1 MHSKRIGLRRVI
13 GWGLM
18 GGVLIVA
25 LVLGLRAWT
34 HWRGRD
40 RVFREPA
47 QVVVASNSLPVAIVF
62 GAGVRG
68 DNPSA
73 MLYDRVAS
81 AVELYKLGK
90 VSTLLMSGDNRFVNY
105 NEPGVMRNVALRLGV
120 PDEAIVLDLAG
131 RSTYET
137 CYRARDIF
145 GVRNAVLV
153 TQEFHLDRALFTCNA
168 LEVDA
173 VGLVADQRPYRGLTY
188 YNLREIAATANAFLE
203 LYITRPVPVLGEL
216 MPID

>member
-1 MHSKRIGLRRVI
+1 MHSRFRGLRRVV

-18 GGVLIVA
+18 GGVLVVA
-25 LVLGLRAWT
+25 LVMSLRAWT
-34 HWRGRD
+34 SWRARE

-47 QVVVASNSLPVAIVF
+47 QVVVQANVLPVAVVF

-120 PDEAIVLDLAG
+120 PDEAIVLDMAG

-137 CYRARDIF
+137 CYRAREIF

-168 LEVDA
+168 LGVEA
-173 VGLVADQRPYRGLTY
+173 VGLVADQRLYRGLTY

-203 LYITRPVPVLGEL
+203 LYITRPMPVLGEL
-216 MPID
+216 MSID

>member
-1 MHSKRIGLRRVI
+1 MHSRFRGLRRVV

-18 GGVLIVA
+18 GGVLVVA
-25 LVLGLRAWT
+25 LVMGSRAWT
-34 HWRGRD
+34 SWRARD

-47 QVVVASNSLPVAIVF
+47 QVVVQANVLPVAVVF

-120 PDEAIVLDLAG
+120 PDEAIVLDMAG

-137 CYRARDIF
+137 CYRAHEIF

-168 LEVDA
+168 LGVEA
-173 VGLVADQRPYRGLTY
+173 VGLVADQRLYRGLTY

-203 LYITRPVPVLGEL
+203 LYITRPMPVLGEL

>member
-1 MHSKRIGLRRVI
+1 MGSKLGVLRRVA
-13 GWGLM
+13 GWGVM
-18 GGVLIVA
+18 GGVLIMA

-34 HWRGRD
+34 SLRARD
-40 RVFREPA
+40 RIYREPA
-47 QVVVASNSLPVAIVF
+47 QVFAAATASNALPVAIVF

-81 AVELYKLGK
+81 AVDLYKLGK
-90 VSTLLMSGDNRFVNY
+90 VSKLLMSGDD
-105 NEPGVMRNVALRLGV
+105 NEPDVMRNVALKLGV

-137 CYRARDIF
+137 CYRAREIF
-145 GVRNAVLV
+145 DVRTAVLV

-168 LEVDA
+168 LGVDA
-173 VGLVADQRPYRGLTY
+173 VGLVADQRPYRSLTY

-203 LYITRPVPVLGEL
+203 LYITRPVPVLGEV